1 MMTTAFLKN
10 LAMAT
15 TGATFMVV
23 GSVASAQAITIGGI
37 EYTLGDKIFSTGGNV
52 EATILEGNPNASFI
66 SELKLFIS
74 LNPSEG
80 FTPIGTSK
88 EVGKTVNLGTFPS
101 GQELFFGIY
110 VPDTNQTYF
119 LGSADR
125 NPDNKIY
132 AGLATIAPGV
142 INATFEDSKD
152 EVVFTYNDVQFQVIG
167 AISTNPQSVPEPN
180 TFLGVL
186 FAGGVGISKLK
197 FSKKAL
203 DNQC

>member
-1 MMTTAFLKN
+1 MTTTAFLKN

-15 TGATFMVV
+15 TTATCMVL
-23 GSVASAQAITIGGI
+23 GSVASAQAITIGGV
-37 EYTLGDKIFSTGGNV
+37 EYTLGEQIFSTGGNV
-52 EATILEGNPNASFI
+52 EAKILQGNPNASFT
-66 SELKLFIS
+66 SDLRLFIS
-74 LNPSEG
+74 TDPNG
-80 FTPIGTSK
+80 AFTPIGTTQ
-88 EVGKTVNLGTFPS
+88 EVGKTVNLGIFPS

-110 VPDTNQTYF
+110 VPDTNNTYF

-152 EVVFTYNDVQFQVIG
+152 EVVFTYDDVQFQVIG
-167 AISTNPQSVPEPN
+167 AISTNPQSVPEPT

-186 FAGGVGISKLK
+186 LVGGVGISKLK
-197 FSKKAL
+197 FNKKAL
-203 DNQC
+203 DD